1 MLFLIV
7 SACHLHEQALV
18 NASADSTDDFY
29 RNIRQRAC
37 GFIFLGTPH
46 KGARLTIQGRLKSL
60 FGFWKGSSTNFLEI
74 IGPGSALNQELHISF
89 MKYLQTGPG
98 TENTVC
104 VFEAV
109 KESIWGMPVTH
120 VSAMV
125 LI

>member
-1 MLFLIV
+1 MGFLIV

-18 NASADSTDDFY
+18 NASADSADDFC
-29 RNIRQRAC
+29 RNIRERAC

-46 KGARLTIQGRLKSL
+46 KGARLTVQGRLKSL
-60 FGFWKGSSTNFLEI
+60 FGFWRGSSTNLLEI
-74 IGPGSALNQELHISF
+74 IGPGSALNQELHNSF

-98 TENTVC
+98 TKNIVC

-109 KESIWGMPVTH
+109 KESIWGMPITH
-120 VSAMV
+120 VSAIF